1 MLRSRFRTLP
11 DAFKKCFIPQQVK
24 DNTEGINKWLIC
36 SGTQVCFI
44 HFKTCTKIMP
54 SSNSLTGIM
63 VDFQGLEDDKNSIMK
78 FVIVWNQ
85 IINSFREEDLINNRL
100 AIKLRFFFA
109 AIFLWKL
116 IVNLLSG
123 KWIWWKCLCHQSF
136 FLEKFFGLYS
146 F

>member
-1 MLRSRFRTLP
+1 
-11 DAFKKCFIPQQVK
+11 
-24 DNTEGINKWLIC
+24 
-36 SGTQVCFI
+36 
-44 HFKTCTKIMP
+44 MP

-123 KWIWWKCLCHQSF
+123 KWI
-136 FLEKFFGLYS
+136 
-146 F
+146 